1 MNRLPFFSFSESKR
15 FQDIIHKPIRSN
27 DEASYNRIPTGSKN
41 KKKII
46 QILIFFLEYLQ
57 DLGGIVKRRR
67 LQSKYFEMEEEKK
80 KDYQIFVDSYTDVVI
95 EMELFMD
102 HLSLDCQKI
111 DAIMNYYQVSYKR
124 VNFLGGLPI

>member
-1 MNRLPFFSFSESKR
+1 M
-15 FQDIIHKPIRSN
+15 SN
-27 DEASYNRIPTGSKN
+27 TNF
-41 KKKII
+41 
-46 QILIFFLEYLQ
+46 FFLEYLQ

-67 LQSKYFEMEEEKK
+67 LQNKYFEMEEEKK

-124 VNFLGGLPI
+124 VNF